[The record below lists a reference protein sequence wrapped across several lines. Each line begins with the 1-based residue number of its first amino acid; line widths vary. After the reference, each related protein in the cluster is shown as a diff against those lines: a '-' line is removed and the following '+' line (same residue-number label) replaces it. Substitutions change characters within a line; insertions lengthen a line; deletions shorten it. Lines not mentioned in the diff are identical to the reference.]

1 MSRSQKTM
9 KSQAALPLDHIE
21 SRIVIVRGQ
30 KVMLDADLAE
40 LYDVTTKSLNQAV
53 KRNSERFPD
62 DFAFQLTA
70 AEAAGLRSQIAV
82 SNPQDIDLRKG
93 ISNRSQIVTGSQK
106 HRDPRFRP
114 WVFTEHGALMAANL
128 LRSGRAVQ
136 MSVHV
141 ARAFVRLR
149 EMVASHKELAKRL
162 DKLEAR
168 YDRQFKVVF
177 DAIRELMTPPEPPKK
192 RRIGFV

>member
-1 MSRSQKTM
+1 M
-9 KSQAALPLDHIE
+9 KSQAVLTLDRIE
-21 SRIVIVRGQ
+21 SRIMIVRGQ
-30 KVMLDADLAE
+30 KVMLDADLAG
-40 LYDVTTKSLNQAV
+40 LYDVTTKALNQAV

-70 AEAAGLRSQIAV
+70 AEAASLRA
-82 SNPQDIDLRKG
+82 QDIDSQKS

-141 ARAFVRLR
+141 VRAFVRLR

-177 DAIRELMTPPEPPKK
+177 DAIRGLMTPPEPPKK